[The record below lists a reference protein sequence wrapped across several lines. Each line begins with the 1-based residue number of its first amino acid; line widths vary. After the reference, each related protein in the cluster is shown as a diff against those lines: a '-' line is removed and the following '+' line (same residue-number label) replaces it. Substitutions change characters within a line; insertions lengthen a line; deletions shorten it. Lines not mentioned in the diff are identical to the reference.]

1 MKFRA
6 WKIRQDSYQQAIG
19 ADPGGTHGAGSK
31 HRRQD
36 SYQQAV
42 RTSSEFGKLFFNNF
56 VSDEFYECV
65 PSNDVP

>member
-42 RTSSEFGKLFFNNF
+42 RTSSEFGKHF
-56 VSDEFYECV
+56 
-65 PSNDVP
+65 